1 MQNLSP
7 HKLRHFLLTWLKKQ
21 GIYHFDRCYIYAWRP
36 FLFRVRSAKE
46 GKKAPD
52 FSLNGMDGRKYRMSD
67 YKDQV
72 VVVNFWG
79 TFCPPCRREMLAIES
94 QYKQWKDQGLVIFGV
109 NLGEAEATVK
119 GFVRQY
125 KLTFPILYDPGMSIR
140 EKYWVTQYPT
150 TFFIKN
156 GIIRK
161 IHIGEMQ
168 EIFLESTNCVTHE
181 MIGFILSVAARC
193 DEFVWEKNQFMG
205 WFI

>member
-1 MQNLSP
+1 MQLS
-7 HKLRHFLLTWLKKQ
+7 
-21 GIYHFDRCYIYAWRP
+21 I
-36 FLFRVRSAKE
+36 LFIILIVAVFTIGNRFFSEQEAPKV

-79 TFCPPCRREMLAIES
+79 TFCPPCRREMPAIES
-94 QYKQWKDQGLVIFGV
+94 QYEQWKEQGLIVLGV

-125 KLTFPILYDPGMSIR
+125 QLTFPILYDPGMSIR
-140 EKYWVTQYPT
+140 KKYWVTQYPT

-156 GIIRK
+156 GTIRK
-161 IHIGEMQ
+161 IQIGEMQ
-168 EIFLESTNCVTHE
+168 EIFLESTIASL
-181 MIGFILSVAARC
+181 MKQPF
-193 DEFVWEKNQFMG
+193 
-205 WFI
+205 